1 MALVVSWALAILA
14 ALFAVLALVLLLE
27 VLAAIALPQRRGPG
41 ASNDRDVRPR
51 IAVVVP
57 AHNEDTGIRAT
68 IEDIRA
74 QLFAGDRLLVV
85 ADNCTDE
92 TAAVAAD
99 AGADVVERH
108 DLTRIGKGYALDYG
122 LQRLC
127 ADPPQIV
134 IVIDADCRL
143 AQNAIER
150 LSLAS
155 AGSGRSVQALYLMT
169 APDGAPI
176 NHRVAEFA
184 WRVKNWVRPLGL
196 AALGLPCYLMGT
208 GMAFPWD
215 LIRSA
220 VLASGEIV
228 EDRKL
233 GYDLAAAGHA
243 PLFCTSAVVTSR
255 FPASVEGAKTQRQRW
270 EHGHLGLMVTLV
282 PRLIGRALARGNWG
296 LLALALDL
304 AVPPLAL
311 LGLLLMA
318 TVALTGLA
326 WALGLSSLPFVI
338 SVASFAA
345 FGLAVALCWLTHGR
359 DLVPPAALLS
369 VVPYVAGKLGLYG
382 RFLLLKRASRRIR
395 TERD

>member
-1 MALVVSWALAILA
+1 MLVVAWALGVLASLLAILVAVFVFEIIAGILAPKRIATGA
-14 ALFAVLALVLLLE
+14 ACIRNARPRVAVL
-27 VLAAIALPQRRGPG
+27 
-41 ASNDRDVRPR
+41 
-51 IAVVVP
+51 VP
-57 AHNEDTGIRAT
+57 AHNESAGIRAT
-68 IEDIRA
+68 LDDIAA
-74 QLFAGDRLLVV
+74 QLGPGDRLLVV
-85 ADNCTDE
+85 ADNCTDD
-92 TAAVAAD
+92 TAAVASA
-99 AGADVVERH
+99 AGAEVVERH
-108 DLTRIGKGYALDYG
+108 DLGKVGKSYALDHG
-122 LQRLC
+122 LQHLR
-127 ADPPQIV
+127 ADPPRLV

-143 AQNAIER
+143 SNGAIDE
-150 LSLAS
+150 LA
-155 AGSGRSVQALYLMT
+155 AAWLATGRPVQALDLMI
-169 APDGAPI
+169 APETSSI

-196 AALGLPCYLMGT
+196 SALGLPCYLMGT

-215 LIRSA
+215 LIGSA
-220 VLASGEIV
+220 DIASGEIV

-243 PLFCTSAVVTSR
+243 PLFCPSAVVTSR
-255 FPASVEGAKTQRQRW
+255 FPTSVEGAKTQRQRW

-282 PRLIGRALARGNWG
+282 PRLIGCALARGNWG

-338 SVASFAA
+338 SVAGFAA

-382 RFLLLKRASRRIR
+382 RFLLLKRASRWIR
-395 TERD
+395 TDRD